1 MRDASGNVKFDS
13 IADLTD
19 GSTVINQQETDYAQ
33 MTGEHKVVSVGTG
46 SEDEY
51 DGKDVKGQIALVKR
65 GAITFSEKGQ
75 QCQSTWCRRRHHL
88 QQRRNRSDFDGD

>member
-46 SEDEY
+46 SEDG
-51 DGKDVKGQIALVKR
+51 GKRKRRPKDRLRSSKR
-65 GAITFSEKGQ
+65 GAITFSEKE
-75 QCQSTWCRRRHHL
+75 
-88 QQRRNRSDFDGD
+88 

>member
-51 DGKDVKGQIALVKR
+51 DGKDVKDRLRSSSVAQSPSRKR
-65 GAITFSEKGQ
+65 PTMPKHMVPSASSSTTTSEPI
-75 QCQSTWCRRRHHL
+75 
-88 QQRRNRSDFDGD
+88 